1 MYIICYNKI
10 KEKYMALATADIH
23 IKVDPAV
30 KREAEKNLKSY
41 GISMSDLINVTL
53 RGFNRERRMPY
64 ETEKSPAPAHLTV
77 DNYDQLKALIL
88 EAMDKDDSEY
98 YTSDEIRQ
106 SLARTRERFAREKI

>member
-1 MYIICYNKI
+1 
-10 KEKYMALATADIH
+10 MALATADIH

-64 ETEKSPAPAHLTV
+64 EAEKSPAPAHLTV
-77 DNYDQLKALIL
+77 ETREQLENLLREAIENDNGAR
-88 EAMDKDDSEY
+88 
-98 YTSDEIRQ
+98 YTSADIRK
-106 SLARTRERFAREKI
+106 SLAFNKLRAKNAKIFSECQPNKNQP